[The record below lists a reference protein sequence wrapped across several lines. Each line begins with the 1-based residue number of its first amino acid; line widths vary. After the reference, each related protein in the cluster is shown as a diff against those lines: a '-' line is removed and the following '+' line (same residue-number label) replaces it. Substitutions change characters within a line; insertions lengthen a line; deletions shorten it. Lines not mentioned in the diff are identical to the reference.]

1 MYFETLLVHL
11 PLVGWLWKS
20 GLGHGRK
27 YHLCWENKVVERNKL
42 VNGALQEFGRVS
54 VLSRGTRQV
63 MTCYGGHLF
72 TPVVKIII
80 CKKLLGFTFI
90 FVTWNGIKNKI
101 WTTCRN
107 KTFGLGFELFPPP
120 FTSLTRGA
128 FFIAYFISSWH
139 YCFALKQIAQTTG
152 NFS

>member
-1 MYFETLLVHL
+1 MKPYLYICLWLAGYENRDWDTEENTICAEKTRLWREINWLME
-11 PLVGWLWKS
+11 PCKSLVGS
-20 GLGHGRK
+20 VSFQGR
-27 YHLCWENKVVERNKL
+27 
-42 VNGALQEFGRVS
+42 
-54 VLSRGTRQV
+54 TRQV
-63 MTCYGGHLF
+63 MTCCVGHLF

-120 FTSLTRGA
+120 FTSLIKKEPFLLHILLVSGI
-128 FFIAYFISSWH
+128 IALH
-139 YCFALKQIAQTTG
+139 
-152 NFS
+152 